1 MPITTATAGRH
12 VKGSGGRK
20 AECGEWSF
28 FPRADGAPLSHTF
41 TVHQEPVV
49 IVAACLGPD
58 HYVQLQTTPDEGANW
73 VDVCVLD
80 QPVRLTAIRTLLYLP
95 LSGRYRLCYV
105 GTPIGRVT
113 GRLHTLTHEAFL
125 PLVPNPPPVDLSGY
139 ATTDDLA
146 DYALKDDI
154 PVVPP
159 PLDLSGYLTKTEAQ
173 TVYLAKQYD
182 TANDL
187 TIKDTLDDPAYSRLV
202 ISSTTLRGELYPAGH
217 GASGIEMRNG
227 PGSLLR
233 FQMAYSDIT
242 WALHCYGNDGVVRLP
257 DAVQFDRNSQ
267 DVTFWGDLSVVGPK
281 MSARRGLAQVDV
293 WHDGQAATILNDCT
307 GGATV
312 RQIVTGTQVNMDFM
326 SLKFAVKPPFVPND
340 PPDYTGPGPDV
351 AFRHADA
358 AGTLHDR
365 LVFKGTGVFLPNLPT
380 VDPHVVGQVWNSAG
394 ALHISAG

>member
-1 MPITTATAGRH
+1 MPITTSSSMRH
-12 VKGSGGRK
+12 VKGSGGRQP
-20 AECGEWSF
+20 ECGEWSF
-28 FPRADGAPLSHTF
+28 FPRNDGSDLSNTF

-49 IVAACLGPD
+49 LVAACMGTG
-58 HYVQLQTTPDEGANW
+58 HYAQLQTTPDEGGNW
-73 VDVCVLD
+73 VD
-80 QPVRLTAIRTLLYLP
+80 LYLP
-95 LSGRYRLCYV
+95 LAGRYRLRYV
-105 GTPIGRVT
+105 GTPIGRIT
-113 GRLHTLTHEAFL
+113 GRLNTLTHEGLL
-125 PLVPNPPPVDLSGY
+125 PLVPDPPPVDLSGY

-242 WALHCYGNDGVVRLP
+242 WALHCYGNDGVVRLS
-257 DAVQFDRNSQ
+257 DGVQIDRNSQ
-267 DVTFWGDLSVVGPK
+267 DVTFWGDMSVVGPK

-293 WHDGQAATILNDCT
+293 WRDGQAATILNDCT
-307 GGATV
+307 GGAAV
-312 RQIVTGTQVNMDFM
+312 RQIVTGTQVNIDFM
-326 SLKFAVKPPFVPND
+326 SLKWTIKGPFVPND
-340 PPDYTGPGPDV
+340 PPDISGAGPNV

-358 AGTLHDR
+358 TGTLRDR
-365 LVFKGTGVFLPNLPT
+365 LVFSGTGVFLPNLPT
-380 VDPHVVGQVWNSAG
+380 ADPHVVGQVWNSAG
-394 ALHISAG
+394 VLHISAG